1 MDINTLRIAVTV
13 ILFVT
18 FIGIVL
24 WAYSS
29 GSRKGFAEAAQLP
42 FLDDAAQPPFL
53 NEAGHQGGAAQ
64 VRR

>member
-13 ILFVT
+13 ILFVA

-42 FLDDAAQPPFL
+42 FLDD
-53 NEAGHQGGAAQ
+53 EVRQGGDAG